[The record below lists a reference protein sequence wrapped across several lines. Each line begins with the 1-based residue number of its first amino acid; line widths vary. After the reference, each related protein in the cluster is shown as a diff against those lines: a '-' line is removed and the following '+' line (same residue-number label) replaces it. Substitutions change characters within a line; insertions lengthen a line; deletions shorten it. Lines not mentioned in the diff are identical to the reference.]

1 MIYENLNDVALATFE
16 VTQGALLPLL
26 GVCLAVAIIFFIVQI
41 VLSFQD
47 LNFQFLVR
55 LVLLVLV
62 CVFMAKGVSEKF
74 IAFTKSI
81 YESAPALVR

>member
-1 MIYENLNDVALATFE
+1 MLYKNLSEIAQGALE

-26 GVCLAVAIIFFIVQI
+26 GVCLAVSIVFFVIQLA
-41 VLSFQD
+41 LSFQD

-62 CVFMAKGVSEKF
+62 CGFMAKGVADKF
-74 IAFTKSI
+74 VAFTKSV
-81 YESAPALVR
+81 YESAPTLVR